1 MFKVR
6 CVFKIRVFF
15 EIQIERLLVFVLVLD
30 DSLDLFSDRF
40 EFFVDF
46 FLPFFFLIFE
56 LKHLKLL
63 INVRWRGTAST

>member
-6 CVFKIRVFF
+6 RVFKIREFF
-15 EIQIERLLVFVLVLD
+15 EIQIERLLVVVLVLD
-30 DSLDLFSDRF
+30 SSLDLFSDRL

-46 FLPFFFLIFE
+46 FLPFFLLIFE

-63 INVRWRGTAST
+63 IDVRWCGTTGT